1 MRRAGAAGQAR
12 VPGGREAESGA
23 RSPAKRMLNGDRLLF
38 PASSFSCASAAAGAA
53 LQGGSG
59 LRGLLLC
66 AATMVRSE

>member
-1 MRRAGAAGQAR
+1 MQRAGTAARAR

-23 RSPAKRMLNGDRLLF
+23 RSPAERLPSRDRLLF
-38 PASSFSCASAAAGAA
+38 PASSFSCASAAARAA